1 MPSRNF
7 GTNSN
12 RQYRRILRNFGG
24 SDSIQGLE
32 DAPIDPDV
40 EDLKFIGLT
49 VLLGGMILAITP
61 QDMIALGWIGAGIVV
76 LLAVV
81 ILYVCPTE
89 RAPIEWMSAIG
100 KFKRAPKRL
109 TNHAEKPEERTQTL
123 TQIKRILP
131 MSGAAERTDGALVG
145 MVEVKGQ
152 DMALAEESAWNA
164 AAEGF
169 EKMARA
175 VDSTVEIY
183 SPSRTVNP
191 GQLISGYVGREKDDD
206 VQRNEALQHLMVV
219 YQEQLPKEMRNRGT
233 AVRRFFVVISVTPK
247 EVRRADQGA
256 LGKLAELPGIGAPIE
271 RFGLANRGPSDE
283 EILARQKS
291 MLAARKRAVE
301 NAISSTEGCTTSP
314 VDSEYFAALIR
325 EFWTGI
331 RTKYADKPVPKH
343 QTPVVHHNRTE
354 GDTDPEQTGGY

>member
-1 MPSRNF
+1 MASRDLS
-7 GTNSN
+7 NSN

-32 DAPIDPDV
+32 DAPIDPDK
-40 EDLKFIGLT
+40 EDAKFIGFT
-49 VLLGGMILAITP
+49 VLIGGAILAVTP
-61 QDMIALGWIGAGIVV
+61 QDMIAMGWIAAGVV
-76 LLAVV
+76 VALAGVAM
-81 ILYVCPTE
+81 YVCPDE

-100 KFKRAPKRL
+100 RFKRAPKRL

-123 TQIKRILP
+123 TQVDRILP
-131 MSGAAERTDGALVG
+131 MSGAAERRDGALVG
-145 MVEVKGQ
+145 LVEVKGQ

-183 SPSRTVNP
+183 SPSRTVDP
-191 GQLISGYVGREKDDD
+191 ARLTRGYAGREKDDD
-206 VQRNEALQHLMVV
+206 VWQNETLQHLIGV
-219 YQEQLPKEMRNRGT
+219 YQDQLPKEMNARGT

-247 EVRRADQGA
+247 EVKRADQGA
-256 LGKLAELPGIGAPIE
+256 LGKLAELPGIGGPIE
-271 RFGLANRGPSDE
+271 RFGLAKRGPSDE
-283 EILARQKS
+283 EIRARQKS
-291 MLAARKRAVE
+291 ILEARKRAVE
-301 NAISSTEGCTTSP
+301 NAISSTEGCTTNP

-331 RTKYADKPVPKH
+331 RTKYQDKPVPNT
-343 QTPVVHHNRTE
+343 QTPIVHHNRTE
-354 GDTDPEQTGGY
+354 DDESAEQTGGY

>member
-1 MPSRNF
+1 MASRDF
-7 GTNSN
+7 GTNT

-49 VLLGGMILAITP
+49 VLVGGMILAITP
-61 QDMIALGWIGAGIVV
+61 QDVIGLGWVAAGIVI
-76 LLAVV
+76 LLAGV

-100 KFKRAPKRL
+100 RFKRAPKRL
-109 TNHAEKPEERTQTL
+109 TNHAEKREERTQTL
-123 TQIKRILP
+123 TQIKRMIP
-131 MSGAAERTDGALVG
+131 MEGAAERRDGALVG
-145 MVEVKGQ
+145 LVEVKGQ

-169 EKMARA
+169 EKMARS

-183 SPSRTVNP
+183 SPSRSVSP
-191 GQLISGYVGREKDDD
+191 GRLTAGYAGREKDDD
-206 VQRNEALQHLMVV
+206 VQRNETLQHLMVV
-219 YQEQLPKEMRNRGT
+219 YQRRLPKELKARGT
-233 AVRRFFVVISVTPK
+233 AIRRFFVVVSVTPQ

-256 LGKLAELPGIGAPIE
+256 LGKLADLPGVGGPIE
-271 RFGLANRGPSDE
+271 RFGLAKQGPSDE
-283 EILARQKS
+283 EIRTRQKS
-291 MLAARKRAVE
+291 MLRARKRAIE
-301 NAISSTEGCTTSP
+301 NAISSTEGCETNP

-331 RTKYADKPVPKH
+331 RTEYQDKPVPKH
-343 QTPVVHHNRTE
+343 RTPVVHHNRTE
-354 GDTDPEQTGGY
+354 DDTDPEQTGGY

>member
-1 MPSRNF
+1 MASRDLS
-7 GTNSN
+7 TSTN

-49 VLLGGMILAITP
+49 ALIGGMILAITP
-61 QDMIALGWIGAGIVV
+61 QNMIALGWVAAGIIL
-76 LLAVV
+76 LLAGV

-100 KFKRAPKRL
+100 RFKRAPKRL
-109 TNHAEKPEERTQTL
+109 TNHAEKREERTQTL
-123 TQIKRILP
+123 TQVKRILP

-145 MVEVKGQ
+145 LVEVKGQ

-169 EKMARA
+169 EKMARS

-191 GQLISGYVGREKDDD
+191 GRLIEGYLNRGKDED
-206 VQRNEALQHLMVV
+206 VKRNETLQYLLEI
-219 YQEQLPKEMRNRGT
+219 YQDQLPKEMNARGT
-233 AVRRFFVVISVTPK
+233 AVRRFFVVISVTPR

-256 LGKLAELPGIGAPIE
+256 LSKLAELPGIGGSIE
-271 RFGLANRGPSDE
+271 RFGLASRGPSDE
-283 EILARQKS
+283 EIRARQKS
-291 MLAARKRAVE
+291 MLEARKRAVE
-301 NAISSTEGCTTSP
+301 NAISSTAGCTTSP

-325 EFWTGI
+325 EFWTGV
-331 RTKYADKPVPKH
+331 RTRYQDKPVPKH